1 MFRRLNARI
10 LIALLGLVV
19 SNVAVARKSQ
29 PVSPEILEAT
39 TMRFW
44 VDSTEF
50 VVPYELL
57 KDAAEDKTL
66 NSDDFVQKYYEPLR
80 AALPKYVSR
89 TSCAG
94 TCTPASG
101 PTSTFR
107 APPLSTA
114 RASSAQAVLP
124 SRLHVPLSYISTT
137 SWHKWNTDNFA
148 LGRISPNFFHCHH
161 KGG

>member
-94 TCTPASG
+94 TCTAGIWADLSIPCATLKHGSRKFSPSG
-101 PTSTFR
+101 SPIEITR
-107 APPLSTA
+107 AVELYLNHIV
-114 RASSAQAVLP
+114 AQMEY
-124 SRLHVPLSYISTT
+124 R
-137 SWHKWNTDNFA
+137 
-148 LGRISPNFFHCHH
+148 
-161 KGG
+161 